1 MKSFKF
7 RVDKDTD
14 IEAYVCHLTILH
26 DSTRVYRFP
35 EKLLALIETLV
46 TLSPYYV
53 ANDPNAAGP
62 IDIYY
67 SEALNEYASIIYDVL
82 HGFIIEGF
90 KSGTK
95 MAAKP
100 GIRP

>member
-14 IEAYVCHLTILH
+14 IEAYVCHLTIFH
-26 DSTRVYRFP
+26 DSTRVYRFSK
-35 EKLLALIETLV
+35 ELLALIETLV
-46 TLSPYYV
+46 ALSPYYV

-67 SEALNEYASIIYDVL
+67 SEAPNEYASMITNDVL

-95 MAAKP
+95 N
-100 GIRP
+100 GRQTRN